1 MSAPSPIPRTI
12 PFRTLDRVS
21 GAVWGLVAVLVLVG
35 ALSVFLGAGE
45 PHGRGWRA
53 APSRPL
59 GGVSGAWWGPGAVRG
74 LVGALSVFLGAG
86 EPHGRVWQALLFNWL
101 FWSSVAI
108 GMFMLAVAWQ
118 VVGAGWPWA
127 LRRSGRG

>member
-45 PHGRGWRA
+45 PHGRG
-53 APSRPL
+53 
-59 GGVSGAWWGPGAVRG
+59 G
-74 LVGALSVFLGAG
+74 
-86 EPHGRVWQALLFNWL
+86 QALLFNRL
-101 FWSSVAI
+101 FWWSVAI

-118 VVGAGWPWA
+118 VVEAEWPWSIRRFA
-127 LRRSGRG
+127 LGGGSFLPGVRLPFPGVFFGGG